1 MLFGQEHVRRYQQTD
16 GAEGH
21 DWQGTTVLILTTTG
35 RRSGEPRSTP
45 LIYGKRG
52 DDHVVVASKGGAEE
66 HPAWYLNLSE
76 QPEVTVQV
84 RGDRF
89 KAHARTATRRG
100 EARPVADDDRALAG
114 LRRVSAQDRA
124 RDPGGRA
131 RARGVTEP
139 GGRAPEVGGPSGC
152 DPGRRALGIAERST
166 SSASA
171 ARG

>member
-1 MLFGQEHVRRYQQTD
+1 MLFGQEHVRRYVQTD

-45 LIYGKRG
+45 LIYGQHG
-52 DDHVVVASKGGAEE
+52 EDHVVVASKGGAEE

-89 KAHARTATRRG
+89 KARARTASEDEKPELWRMMTDRWPSYAEYQRKTSR
-100 EARPVADDDRALAG
+100 EIPVVVL
-114 LRRVSAQDRA
+114 
-124 RDPGGRA
+124 
-131 RARGVTEP
+131 
-139 GGRAPEVGGPSGC
+139 
-152 DPGRRALGIAERST
+152 ERE
-166 SSASA
+166 
-171 ARG
+171 G